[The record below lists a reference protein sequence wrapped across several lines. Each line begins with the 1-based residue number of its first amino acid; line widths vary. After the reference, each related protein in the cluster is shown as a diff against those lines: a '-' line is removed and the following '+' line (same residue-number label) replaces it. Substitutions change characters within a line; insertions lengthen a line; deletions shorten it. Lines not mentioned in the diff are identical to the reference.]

1 MHHLGAYQ
9 HSMASLLKTD
19 KKFVQQKEFTNSFNE
34 CRGRGGEKREEKR
47 RKGEKERRREGEERG
62 KEKEREREREREER
76 GERGREE
83 RGERGEERDGE
94 VRGDGE
100 EREGGEGESH
110 TPHQLAGCPVLSQS
124 MYGLTP

>member
-9 HSMASLLKTD
+9 HSMASLLKMD

-34 CRGRGGEKREEKR
+34 CRGRGGEKREER
-47 RKGEKERRREGEERG
+47 RKGEKERREEERRRG
-62 KEKEREREREREER
+62 KRGRKGERERREER
-76 GERGREE
+76 GGEKREE
-83 RGERGEERDGE
+83 REGEERDGE